1 MLNVRTSPPTSQPAS
16 PRDTPNRT
24 ADPGIG
30 LRANNTDP
38 LADAL
43 PARRATSPVTT
54 RAGDP
59 SAAQTRPA
67 RQPLPP
73 TTTQP
78 PTLTSAHRHAGIA
91 HRLQEMKGYLAEL
104 QLAHAAGRELPRSRD
119 TQFLDLL
126 VAMENARNASLRL
139 SAQAIDHAALDRG
152 PAAAMKAVAG
162 LARAA
167 IAGMDQ
173 GSWHA
178 VLSVDGHEVAVAAE
192 HDEKHPARLSL
203 VVVDSASSNLSSGQ
217 WGQIALLVQQH
228 MNRALSREGK
238 PADAQVW
245 VNCLNTSTEMTATC
259 GGSTILSL
267 AAAREMPHDPDIQQ
281 LHKET
286 LGQAA
291 ENPAHAAARLS
302 TDNHLLGARFF
313 KHMTGPQALQ
323 DLLKSRPEL
332 EDAPVNKKGTTLRE
346 HQAEHVVSHRPP
358 FGVSYTYSD
367 SYERKRLRM
376 YGRAIAHM
384 APVAMAEQLQGMEAY
399 VHELRRAA
407 KGKAPPPAARDAE
420 FMGLLIDV
428 ENTLDPQL
436 RLSAHRVDPVQLAAL
451 DPAAI
456 NDLWQSV
463 ATGVRSGADWHATL
477 DLGGHHAALSAR
489 HDPDNRANVSLVVV
503 DGNGSPL
510 LREGAGEALTKLL
523 GDRLQAMLRG
533 TEHAGQGKV
542 RLTHF
547 DVSARQPDINDA
559 LFAVLS
565 AKSLKDFRD
574 IGEAHAEALKAASS
588 SVESTAVDRRD
599 GAHLIDPDYGA
610 SDQDESIE
618 PEDLKAE
625 LDQEQ
630 IEMYQRAIGYFEN
643 SPRLDPVDVAPV
655 RR

>member
-1 MLNVRTSPPTSQPAS
+1 MLNIRTSPPTSKPAS
-16 PRDTPNRT
+16 PQETPNRA
-24 ADPGIG
+24 ADPGSG
-30 LRANNTDP
+30 SRASHADS
-38 LADAL
+38 LAHVL

-59 SAAQTRPA
+59 SPAQTRPA

-78 PTLTSAHRHAGIA
+78 PTFTSAGQHLGIA

-104 QLAHAAGRELPRSRD
+104 RLMHAAGRELPRSRD

-126 VAMENARNASLRL
+126 VVMENARNASLRL
-139 SAQAIDHAALDRG
+139 SAQAIDHEALDKG
-152 PAAAMKAVAG
+152 DAAAMKAVAG

-167 IAGMDQ
+167 IEGMGQ

-203 VVVDSASSNLSSGQ
+203 IVVDSASSLLSSGQ
-217 WGQIALLVQQH
+217 WRQIARLVGQH
-228 MNRALSREGK
+228 MNRALADEGK
-238 PADAQVW
+238 PTDAQVW
-245 VNCLNTSTEMTATC
+245 VSCLSTSTEVTATC
-259 GGSTILSL
+259 GGSTIFSL
-267 AAAREMPHDPDIQQ
+267 AAAREMPHDPDIQK
-281 LHKET
+281 LHKDV

-291 ENPAHAAARLS
+291 EDSVSATARL
-302 TDNHLLGARFF
+302 TADNHLLGARFF
-313 KHMTGPQALQ
+313 KHMTHPGALQ
-323 DLLKSRPEL
+323 DLLKRRPEL
-332 EDAPVNKKGTTLRE
+332 EDAPVNKKGTTLRQ

-358 FGVSYTYSD
+358 FGVSYAYSD
-367 SYERKRLRM
+367 SFERKRLRM
-376 YGRAIAHM
+376 YERAIAHLE
-384 APVAMAEQLQGMEAY
+384 PVVMAEQLQGMEAY
-399 VHELRRAA
+399 VHELGRAA
-407 KGKAPPPAARDAE
+407 KGEAPQPTPRDAE

-489 HDPDNRANVSLVVV
+489 HDPDNHAHVSLVVV
-503 DGNGSPL
+503 DGTGSPL
-510 LREGAGEALTKLL
+510 LREGGGEGLTKLL

-533 TEHAGQGKV
+533 TGHAGQGKV

-547 DVSARQPDINDA
+547 DVSARQPDIDNA

-565 AKSLKDFRD
+565 AKNLKDFRD

-588 SVESTAVDRRD
+588 SDEPTAVDRRD
-599 GAHLIDPDYGA
+599 GAHLIDPDYGV
-610 SDQDESIE
+610 SDQDEPIE

-630 IEMYQRAIGYFEN
+630 IEMYQRAISHFEH
-643 SPRLDPVDVAPV
+643 SPRLDPVGVAPV